1 MGLSIAKEIITAHH
15 GQITFSSAEGQ
26 GTTFTFSLDQH
37 GRLAERRFMMLD
49 LIYVILM
56 VGFLYF
62 CLRLGKFLEEVS
74 K

>member
-1 MGLSIAKEIITAHH
+1 ME
-15 GQITFSSAEGQ
+15 
-26 GTTFTFSLDQH
+26 
-37 GRLAERRFMMLD
+37 D

-56 VGFLYF
+56 AGFLYF

>member
-1 MGLSIAKEIITAHH
+1 M
-15 GQITFSSAEGQ
+15 Q
-26 GTTFTFSLDQH
+26 
-37 GRLAERRFMMLD
+37 D

-56 VGFLYF
+56 AGFLYL